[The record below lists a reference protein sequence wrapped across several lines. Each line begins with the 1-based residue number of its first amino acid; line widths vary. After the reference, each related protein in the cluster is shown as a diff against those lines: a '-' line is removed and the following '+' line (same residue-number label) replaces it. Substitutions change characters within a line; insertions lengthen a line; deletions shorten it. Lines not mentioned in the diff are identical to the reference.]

1 MSQPNTAA
9 ITVASIFGGIALIF
23 VAYKM
28 YCKLWHCMYRPEQLP
43 PISQPQTA
51 YHGGVVMST
60 ASDAS
65 VFAAINTHPSS
76 NNYLAASS
84 ASTSTWQQAD
94 ALASTSTSELP
105 SPSLRPLD
113 SVVLSTPSDVYDPHH
128 RGTSTNS
135 SSSSTMTLK
144 RSYLRCPSASQL
156 SYMSHSSRRES
167 YLPHSPLNR
176 DSIQIVPPQP
186 LGFGGNL
193 ALATDQKTL
202 AFSRDSGIGAT
213 DDFTTGLVWTEHNSH
228 RSYLAQ
234 HDRQR
239 YLREGPISTRT
250 SEAPSQLPSTHGS
263 PVAQHRSLHSQL
275 PDEQPYPAAV
285 VSTLSHP
292 SNSSVAA
299 TQTSTIQPHLLS
311 ADDSPLQRLQ
321 SNAGQS
327 RPLPRPPSDNSANP
341 SESDNSPILSPFGP
355 QSVPTSSG
363 ISAASHS
370 DSSSANAGSG
380 SNKGTPSLK
389 SMSQVAL

>member
-156 SYMSHSSRRES
+156 LTCRTPVGASRIYHTRRS
-167 YLPHSPLNR
+167 IATLFRLCHLNLSALAATWPWPLIRRHSPSAETVALVQLTI
-176 DSIQIVPPQP
+176 SP
-186 LGFGGNL
+186 LGLSGRSTTR
-193 ALATDQKTL
+193 TDRT
-202 AFSRDSGIGAT
+202 SPN
-213 DDFTTGLVWTEHNSH
+213 TTGRGISGKVPYPHAPARRPVSYHQRTVAPLHNIA
-228 RSYLAQ
+228 R
-234 HDRQR
+234 
-239 YLREGPISTRT
+239 STR
-250 SEAPSQLPSTHGS
+250 SFQM
-263 PVAQHRSLHSQL
+263 
-275 PDEQPYPAAV
+275 
-285 VSTLSHP
+285 
-292 SNSSVAA
+292 
-299 TQTSTIQPHLLS
+299 
-311 ADDSPLQRLQ
+311 
-321 SNAGQS
+321 
-327 RPLPRPPSDNSANP
+327 
-341 SESDNSPILSPFGP
+341 NSPIL
-355 QSVPTSSG
+355 QR
-363 ISAASHS
+363 
-370 DSSSANAGSG
+370 
-380 SNKGTPSLK
+380 
-389 SMSQVAL
+389 